1 MEKKSWDNMSI
12 EEKAEDLHNTM
23 SMVLGIVEKLQHNER
38 ILAAEIDNAKVSLKA
53 VGARVFEIEG
63 KLKMKH

>member
-1 MEKKSWDNMSI
+1 MERKSWDKMSV

-38 ILAAEIDNAKVSLKA
+38 ILATEIDKAKASLKA

-63 KLKMKH
+63 KLKVKH